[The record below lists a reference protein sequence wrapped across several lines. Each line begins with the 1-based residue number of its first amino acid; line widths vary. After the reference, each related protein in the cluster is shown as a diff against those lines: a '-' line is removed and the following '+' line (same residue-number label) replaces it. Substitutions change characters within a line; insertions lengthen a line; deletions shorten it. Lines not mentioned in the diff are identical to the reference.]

1 MHSFIGQTSSLYK
14 IKKEYNLT
22 IKNQTIITSF
32 LQSLIISN
40 VLKCAQN
47 NCLSVSIL
55 LSRVCKGKK
64 QKNRLILS
72 LLCSLQKPKEIH
84 MRFEWIR
91 EKKNEGDEISK
102 ADQIIHF
109 SQFC

>member
-64 QKNRLILS
+64 QKKQVDTFSS
-72 LLCSLQKPKEIH
+72 LFTAKAKRDSHEI
-84 MRFEWIR
+84 
-91 EKKNEGDEISK
+91 
-102 ADQIIHF
+102 
-109 SQFC
+109 

>member
-14 IKKEYNLT
+14 IKKKEYNLT

-64 QKNRLILS
+64 NKT
-72 LLCSLQKPKEIH
+72 
-84 MRFEWIR
+84 
-91 EKKNEGDEISK
+91 G
-102 ADQIIHF
+102 
-109 SQFC
+109 